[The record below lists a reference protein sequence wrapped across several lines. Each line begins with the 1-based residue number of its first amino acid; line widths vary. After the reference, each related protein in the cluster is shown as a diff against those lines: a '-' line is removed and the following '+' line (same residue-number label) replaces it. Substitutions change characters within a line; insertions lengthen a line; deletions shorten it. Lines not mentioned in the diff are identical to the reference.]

1 MSLKRR
7 AEKYRPTR
15 IGVTEPTERGFL
27 CHVAGSCDFPV
38 PLPERKW
45 RQSFLLMKKT
55 SATTTGLSAI
65 ELATAINNQ
74 QWSDLERFASR
85 RLRRAAST
93 PSRQRALAQFTGC
106 SLINTALEKFG
117 LGDCGHPDGRYL
129 SQKQR
134 VNAHTFLDA
143 LRGAIN
149 SFIADA
155 CRTSESAHD
164 WLPIGNE
171 REPGHHEP
179 RDHSDVNE
187 SLTVRDL
194 ERQLFNE
201 LAAQAGDDPEQLAA
215 IASLRDDCVTGH
227 RRGDG
232 DQNPEV
238 KRQVRRQAREVWEQ
252 LSMD

>member
-1 MSLKRR
+1 VDSFATLRITVASR
-7 AEKYRPTR
+7 A
-15 IGVTEPTERGFL
+15 
-27 CHVAGSCDFPV
+27 A
-38 PLPERKW
+38 PLLEIEN
-45 RQSFLLMKKT
+45 RQTFQLMKNT
-55 SATTTGLSAI
+55 SAKTTTGLSVIA
-65 ELATAINNQ
+65 LATAVTNQ
-74 QWSDLERFASR
+74 QWQDLERFASR

-93 PSRQRALAQFTGC
+93 PSRQRALGQFTGC

-117 LGDCGHPDGRYL
+117 LGDCGHPAGRYL
-129 SQKQR
+129 SPRQR
-134 VNAHTFLDA
+134 INAHTFLDA

-179 RDHSDVNE
+179 RDGFDVNE
-187 SLTVRDL
+187 SLSVRDL

-215 IASLRDDCVTGH
+215 ITSLRDDCATGH
-227 RRGDG
+227 RRGSDG
-232 DQNPEV
+232 LNAEA
-238 KRQVRRQAREVWEQ
+238 KRQARRQAREVWEQ

>member
-1 MSLKRR
+1 
-7 AEKYRPTR
+7 
-15 IGVTEPTERGFL
+15 
-27 CHVAGSCDFPV
+27 
-38 PLPERKW
+38 
-45 RQSFLLMKKT
+45 MKKT
-55 SATTTGLSAI
+55 SAKTTTGLSAI

-117 LGDCGHPDGRYL
+117 LGDCGHPEGRYL
-129 SQKQR
+129 SPQQR
-134 VNAHTFLDA
+134 ANAHTFLDA

-155 CRTSESAHD
+155 CRTAESTHD
-164 WLPIGNE
+164 WLPIGSE
-171 REPGHHEP
+171 REPGYHEP
-179 RDHSDVNE
+179 CDHFDVGE
-187 SLTVRDL
+187 SLAVRDL

-201 LAAQAGDDPEQLAA
+201 LAAHAGDDVDQQAA
-215 IASLRDDCVTGH
+215 IAALRDDCVTGH

-232 DQNPEV
+232 GQNTEA

-252 LSMD
+252 LTMD